1 MFTSRLKITVCI
13 TLSLWASSTAA
24 ETLHAAQTAWPPF
37 IMDSPIGKGIAHDM
51 VVNALTSSGYT
62 VQFTQKPWARILK
75 ETIKG
80 KNDVIIAIWKT
91 EEREKTFLFTQPYM
105 YNQMAVVS
113 LRKSNFKFKSLESFK
128 DKRIALIN
136 GYAYAGSLLEYDQME
151 PVISIDLPNSIRLV
165 LTERADA
172 LVTDEVVGE
181 WTITEMGIDRGQ
193 LVFSD
198 VYLDS
203 TPLYAAVRKSHP
215 QAEQIVEILNKYFDQ
230 QAAQELQRLK
240 TRYGL
245 NSKR

>member
-1 MFTSRLKITVCI
+1 
-13 TLSLWASSTAA
+13 
-24 ETLHAAQTAWPPF
+24 
-37 IMDSPIGKGIAHDM
+37 MDSPIGKGIAHDM

-62 VQFTQKPWARILK
+62 VQFTEKPWARILK

-128 DKRIALIN
+128 DKRVALIN
-136 GYAYAGSLLEYDQME
+136 GYAYAGSLLEYDQMK

-181 WTITEMGIDRGQ
+181 WTIKEMGIDRGQ
-193 LVFSD
+193 LAFSD

-215 QAEQIVEILNKYFDQ
+215 QAEQIVEVLNKFFDQ
-230 QAAQELQRLK
+230 QAAQELQSLK